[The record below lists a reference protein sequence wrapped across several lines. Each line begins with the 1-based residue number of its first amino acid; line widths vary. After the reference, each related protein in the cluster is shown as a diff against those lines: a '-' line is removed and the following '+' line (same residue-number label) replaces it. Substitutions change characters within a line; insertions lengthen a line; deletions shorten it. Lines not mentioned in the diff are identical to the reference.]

1 MSEQNPFQV
10 EFSMSIDKE
19 LPPLA
24 AGAMQIVAGMQTY
37 VAGLKAC
44 GLTLDEALE
53 RSPMAIRRA
62 WED

>member
-1 MSEQNPFQV
+1 
-10 EFSMSIDKE
+10 MSIDKE